1 MSLKRLS
8 NISKTIGFRLTV
20 LYLGIFVLS
29 ALLLFVILY
38 FFLSAALSKHDREMV
53 LSKLDE
59 LSVEYKTAGI
69 TSLET
74 RLTANRKLQKQHSL
88 FIRVAD
94 AKNNTFRLY
103 LPYQWAEF
111 DIQELEKITPD
122 NKRTW
127 IRLPAMDDEF
137 ALEVASTRL
146 SDGQWLQVG
155 ISTEGRETVLHRF
168 RETFASV
175 VIALVFLGFICGWFL
190 SSRALRPIRHLI
202 RTVQSIDTGKMAVR
216 VPGRETGDELD
227 ELVRLFNGMLEKIE
241 TLINAMKGSLDNV
254 AHDLRTPMTRFRNI
268 AETALQ
274 TDGNEMLCREALG
287 TCLEESDRIL
297 RLLNTLM
304 DISEAETG
312 VMRLDRVV
320 VDIAALVEGIVDVYG
335 YVAEEK
341 DLRVH
346 INIPNGLYV
355 TADRE
360 RMSQV
365 LANLLDNAIKY
376 TPPGGQ
382 IFFEACRRQGEVII
396 SIKDTGKGIS
406 QRDLPR
412 IWDRL
417 YRGDHDRSQ
426 MGLGLGL
433 SQVKAIIEAHNGR
446 IDVVSEPGK
455 ESTFSIYL
463 PTDSQPG

>member
-1 MSLKRLS
+1 M
-8 NISKTIGFRLTV
+8 
-20 LYLGIFVLS
+20 
-29 ALLLFVILY
+29 
-38 FFLSAALSKHDREMV
+38 AA
-53 LSKLDE
+53 
-59 LSVEYKTAGI
+59 
-69 TSLET
+69 
-74 RLTANRKLQKQHSL
+74 
-88 FIRVAD
+88 
-94 AKNNTFRLY
+94 
-103 LPYQWAEF
+103 
-111 DIQELEKITPD
+111 
-122 NKRTW
+122 
-127 IRLPAMDDEF
+127 
-137 ALEVASTRL
+137 
-146 SDGQWLQVG
+146 
-155 ISTEGRETVLHRF
+155 
-168 RETFASV
+168 
-175 VIALVFLGFICGWFL
+175 
-190 SSRALRPIRHLI
+190 
-202 RTVQSIDTGKMAVR
+202 R

-274 TDGNEMLCREALG
+274 SAENETLSREALG

-312 VMRLDRVV
+312 VMRLERIV
-320 VDIAALVEGIVDVYG
+320 VDIATLVGGIVDVYR

-341 DLRVH
+341 ALRVH
-346 INIPNGLYV
+346 VNIPNGLYV

-376 TPPGGQ
+376 TPPGRQ
-382 IFFEACRRQGEVII
+382 IFFEACQGRGEVIL
-396 SIKDTGKGIS
+396 SIKDTGIGIS
-406 QRDLPR
+406 QSDLPR

-417 YRGDHDRSQ
+417 YRGDHDSSQ

-433 SQVKAIIEAHNGR
+433 SQVKAIIQAHNGR

-463 PTDSQPG
+463 PTDS

>member
-20 LYLGIFVLS
+20 LYSGIFVLS
-29 ALLLFVILY
+29 AFLLFVILY

-53 LSKLDE
+53 LSELDE
-59 LSVEYKTAGI
+59 LSVEYKVAGI

-74 RLTANRKLQKQHSL
+74 RLTANRKLRKQHSL

-94 AKNNTFRLY
+94 ADNNTFRLY
-103 LPYQWAEF
+103 LPYQWTEF
-111 DIQELEKITPD
+111 NIQELENIEPD

-127 IRLPAMDDEF
+127 IRLLAMEDEF

-146 SDGQWLQVG
+146 SDGRWLQVG
-155 ISTEGRETVLHRF
+155 VSTEGRETVLHRF
-168 RETFASV
+168 RETFTSV

-202 RTVQSIDTGKMAVR
+202 RTVQSIDVGKMAAR

-227 ELVRLFNGMLEKIE
+227 ELVRLFNGMLVKIE
-241 TLINAMKGSLDNV
+241 TLLNAMRGSLDNV

-274 TDGNEMLCREALG
+274 SAGNTTLCREALG

-312 VMRLDRVV
+312 VMRLDRTA
-320 VDIAALVEGIVDVYG
+320 VDIAALVDGIVDMYR

-346 INIPNGLYV
+346 VSIPSGLSV
-355 TADRE
+355 NADQE

-376 TPPGGQ
+376 TMPGQQ
-382 IFFEACRRQGEVII
+382 IFFEASRRQGEVII
-396 SIKDTGKGIS
+396 SIKDTGPGIS
-406 QRDLPR
+406 QQDLPR

-417 YRGDHDRSQ
+417 YRGDHDHSQ

-433 SQVKAIIEAHNGR
+433 SLVKAIIEAHNGR
-446 IDVVSEPGK
+446 IDVVSVPGK
-455 ESTFSIYL
+455 ESTFCITL
-463 PTDSQPG
+463 PADY